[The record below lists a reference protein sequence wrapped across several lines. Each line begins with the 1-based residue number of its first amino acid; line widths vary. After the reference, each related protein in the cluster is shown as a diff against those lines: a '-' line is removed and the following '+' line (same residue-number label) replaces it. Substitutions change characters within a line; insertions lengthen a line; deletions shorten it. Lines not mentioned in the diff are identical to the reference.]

1 MIRRFIGLFLL
12 CGIATGSFAQ
22 DAEAIVTIGNKQF
35 TKEEFVRI
43 YEKNNANLLE
53 ESDKKTPE
61 EYMDLFINYKLKVI
75 EAENLKMD
83 TLPSFIRELE
93 TYRKELAAPYL
104 TDVRFDKK
112 RVEDM
117 YERMKTEV
125 KASHLLIA
133 TGNDPS
139 PEDTLKAYQKILKV
153 REEIMNGLSFREAAV
168 KYSDDPS
175 AAANHGDLGYFS
187 AFQMIFPF
195 EEAAYNTPVG
205 EVSPPVRTS
214 YGYHLIF
221 VEDKRKAQGDLKVAH
236 IMKSIPQDADASV
249 MYKLKNEMDSI
260 YVLLEKG
267 EDFAKLAQK
276 YSDDKSSAANGG
288 ELNWFSSGRMIADFS
303 EPAFELENNGDYTEP
318 ILTRYGFHIIK
329 RLDHRPV
336 RSFDEVKEEIER
348 RIKIDPERSVHSR
361 VAFIKKLKD
370 EYNFKVSEETAADI
384 AANPYDL
391 DPDNPEAAKKTLF
404 TLDGSDFT
412 VGGFFAFMVRNYPE
426 VKKLDEIHFRK
437 YFDEWV
443 ENELIAYEDSKLE
456 EKYPDFKYLM
466 QEYHDGILLFNISD
480 EKIWSFAAK
489 DTTGLEK
496 YYHKHKGDYMWDER
510 FKGWII
516 HCIDLKTR
524 EEADAFFSAGLTV
537 REVMD
542 LINEQEE
549 RITIE
554 EGAWEENANPI
565 VTYYVW
571 NGEKPEGF
579 NEELEYIRGDLF
591 PPEPKKLEE
600 ARGLYLSD
608 YQNYLEEE
616 WVNELR
622 KKYKIKV
629 NRKLLK
635 TIPHVAE

>member
-1 MIRRFIGLFLL
+1 MIRHFVGLFLI
-12 CGIATGSFAQ
+12 GWIATASFAQ
-22 DAEAIVTIGNKQF
+22 DEEAIVTIGDKQF

-43 YEKNNANLLE
+43 YEKNNANLLD

-75 EAENLKMD
+75 EAETLKRD
-83 TLPSFIRELE
+83 TLPSFIQELE

-112 RVEDM
+112 LVEDT
-117 YERMKTEV
+117 YEHMKTEV

-139 PEDTLKAYQKILKV
+139 PEDTLEAYQKILKV

-168 KYSDDPS
+168 NYSDDPS

-187 AFQMIFPF
+187 AFQMIYPF
-195 EEAAYNTPVG
+195 EEAAYTTPVG
-205 EVSPPVRTS
+205 DISMPVRTS

-221 VEDKRKAQGDLKVAH
+221 VEDKRNAKGDIKVAH
-236 IMKSIPQDADASV
+236 IMKSFPPNVDASV
-249 MYKLKNEMDSI
+249 MKKLKNEIDSI
-260 YVLLEKG
+260 YGLLEKG
-267 EDFAKLAQK
+267 EDFARLAQK

-303 EPAFELENNGDYTEP
+303 EPAFQLEKNGDYTEP
-318 ILTRYGFHIIK
+318 ILTQYGYHIIR
-329 RLDHRPV
+329 RLNHRPV
-336 RSFDEVKEEIER
+336 RGFDEMKEEIER
-348 RIKIDPERSVHSR
+348 RIKNDPARSVHSR
-361 VAFIKKLKD
+361 VAFITKLKE
-370 EYNFKVSEETAADI
+370 EYDFKVAEETAADI
-384 AANPYDL
+384 AANRYDL
-391 DPDNPEAAKKTLF
+391 DPDNLEAGKKTLF

-412 VGGFFAFMVRNYPE
+412 AGEFFAFMARNYPE
-426 VKKLDEIHFRK
+426 IKKLDEGSFRI

-443 ENELIAYEDSKLE
+443 EKELIDYEDSKLE
-456 EKYPDFKYLM
+456 EKYPEFKYLM

-496 YYHKHKGDYMWDER
+496 YYKKHKGDYMWDER

-516 HCIDLKTR
+516 RCTDQKTR
-524 EEADAFFSAGLTV
+524 EEADTYFSGGLTA
-537 REVMD
+537 REVLD

-579 NEELEYIRGDLF
+579 NEELVYIRGDVF

-608 YQNYLEEE
+608 YQNYLEKE
-616 WVNELR
+616 WIKELR